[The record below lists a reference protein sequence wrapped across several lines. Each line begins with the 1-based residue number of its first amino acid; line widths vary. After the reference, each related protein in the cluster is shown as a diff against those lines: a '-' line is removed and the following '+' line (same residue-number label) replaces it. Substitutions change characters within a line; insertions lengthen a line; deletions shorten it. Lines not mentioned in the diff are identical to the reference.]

1 MGGILVCKFLATV
14 TAVCQIRFSA
24 PVGID
29 TASRPAAQIAKASL
43 SRKRHVRYTP
53 SARPSASNP
62 GPRLALEAGTRT
74 VNHGLDLDEQP
85 ILKKQKAAVLC
96 GDRGLENIPGERP

>member
-1 MGGILVCKFLATV
+1 MCSSMGGILVCKFLATV

-29 TASRPAAQIAKASL
+29 PASRPAAQIAKASL

-53 SARPSASNP
+53 SAKPSASNP

-74 VNHGLDLDEQP
+74 LNHALELDEEP
-85 ILKKQKAAVLC
+85 ILTKQKAAVLSA
-96 GDRGLENIPGERP
+96 ETAA